1 MEQDDVHLGHEE
13 AAQRDGGAQHDAHA
27 QTRDL
32 DLKREELQALAAALA
47 ALILPKLCT
56 LKNLVVPG
64 LVRNLRFSHTGQRL
78 EP

>member
-32 DLKREELQALAAALA
+32 DLKREEVLGLAAA
-47 ALILPKLCT
+47 
-56 LKNLVVPG
+56 
-64 LVRNLRFSHTGQRL
+64 
-78 EP
+78 